1 MSETIE
7 ESYNKLVD
15 SINALEQAIRE
26 ICDIGTQLKI
36 LKRKE
41 ELHPWICKEGAKAKG
56 KR

>member
-41 ELHPWICKEGAKAKG
+41 ELHPWICKEGAKAK
-56 KR
+56 